1 MSFYSILL
9 AKPIPLTSTKENLLS
24 PWWHKN
30 VYSLVSN
37 PQRLNVTYN
46 WKKNSSNVR
55 KQENISNF
63 TDLL

>member
-9 AKPIPLTSTKENLLS
+9 AKPIPLTSTKENLLG
-24 PWWHKN
+24 PWWHKD

-46 WKKNSSNVR
+46 WKKTLNIR
-55 KQENISNF
+55 KKNQQF
-63 TDLL
+63 Y